1 MSLDFQIHSRHH
13 KDLHFHIPG
22 NCPYVFLHC
31 QFPRSLR
38 LIIKISI
45 LSLQRYLNNQILVF
59 KKIQDSKYQMTYLG
73 ITSTC
78 LTYVFSMFLIFDSP
92 YSTYAFTQFLCT
104 VFIASIYCI
113 SIRIIPHKAAI
124 SRAPASTSIRI

>member
-1 MSLDFQIHSRHH
+1 MSQDFRIHNHRH

-38 LIIKISI
+38 LIIKVSI
-45 LSLQRYLNNQILVF
+45 LSLQRYLHNQTPV
-59 KKIQDSKYQMTYLG
+59 KESKYQKTYLG

-92 YSTYAFTQFLCT
+92 YSTRAFAQFLCT
-104 VFIASIYCI
+104 VFIASIYCT

-124 SRAPASTSIRI
+124 SRSPASTSIRI

>member
-1 MSLDFQIHSRHH
+1 MSRAFQIHSLHH

-38 LIIKISI
+38 LIIKIPSC
-45 LSLQRYLNNQILVF
+45 NNKDIYITNNHL
-59 KKIQDSKYQMTYLG
+59 KKNQDTKYQMTYLS

-92 YSTYAFTQFLCT
+92 YSTCAFTQFLCT

>member
-38 LIIKISI
+38 LIIKISV
-45 LSLQRYLNNQILVF
+45 LSFQIIYITKNQ
-59 KKIQDSKYQMTYLG
+59 DTTYQMTYLS

-92 YSTYAFTQFLCT
+92 YSACAFTQFLST
-104 VFIASIYCI
+104 DFIASIDCI
-113 SIRIIPHKAAI
+113 SIRIIPHKAAV
-124 SRAPASTSIRI
+124 SRSPASTSIRI

>member
-38 LIIKISI
+38 LIIKISV
-45 LSLQRYLNNQILVF
+45 LSFQIIYITKNQ
-59 KKIQDSKYQMTYLG
+59 DTTYQMTYLS

-92 YSTYAFTQFLCT
+92 YSTRAFTQFLCT
-104 VFIASIYCI
+104 VFIASINCI

-124 SRAPASTSIRI
+124 SRAPASASIRI